1 MSWKAFS
8 HCCYYY
14 MPAACAHVADIL
26 YCMVQSCLWCAA
38 GGIKDLGLMQ
48 RLAQESSVPLPL
60 ADVIMSHEKEA
71 ERQGKGALDW
81 GCIADI
87 LREKAGLEKR

>member
-1 MSWKAFS
+1 MVPALLIWAS
-8 HCCYYY
+8 H
-14 MPAACAHVADIL
+14 MPAALDHVADIPHS
-26 YCMVQSCLWCAA
+26 MVQSCLWSAA

-60 ADVIMSHEKEA
+60 ADIIMSHEKEA

-87 LREKAGLEKR
+87 LRDKAGLEKR

>member
-1 MSWKAFS
+1 M
-8 HCCYYY
+8 
-14 MPAACAHVADIL
+14 
-26 YCMVQSCLWCAA
+26 
-38 GGIKDLGLMQ
+38 GLMQ
-48 RLAQESSVPLPL
+48 RLAQDSRVPLPL